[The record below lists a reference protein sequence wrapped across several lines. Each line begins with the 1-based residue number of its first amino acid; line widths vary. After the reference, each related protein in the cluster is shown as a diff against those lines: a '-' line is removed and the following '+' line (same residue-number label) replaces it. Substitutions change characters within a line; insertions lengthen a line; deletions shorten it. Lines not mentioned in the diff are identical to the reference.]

1 MTSKCL
7 LPEQTARFYHIW
19 FPLLHYVNEQRHLV
33 SSFLAQPADGTVMH
47 SDAATLRNALWADDL
62 LREQF
67 IAENPAHLSPAD
79 LELVA
84 SWQYRVAG
92 SFVVLRAL
100 KAYTVFLSGKEPI
113 RAYGVIGLASP
124 IEETVPFPLPVY
136 VDAVLLPFEGQIIYD
151 SLMVSYPVS
160 FGAGMRSGFN
170 DSYRDAQERDG
181 IITSLLPADPTRID
195 EQRAQVKARAT
206 KTLQAFRK
214 YLVQS
219 GLSQKMVDQHAGTI
233 EAFAETMLL
242 SEVPPRGLL
251 DTRLSDVQAYLHVA
265 GPKTS
270 ATSFKRFARFLE
282 ETGRMEYEQTKALR
296 DMLKEL

>member
-7 LPEQTARFYHIW
+7 LPEQVARFYRIW

-33 SSFLAQPADGTVMH
+33 SSFLAAPPDGTVSH
-47 SDAATLRNALWADDL
+47 AAAATIRNALWADDL

-100 KAYTVFLSGKEPI
+100 KAYTVFLSGKEPVH
-113 RAYGVIGLASP
+113 AYGVVGLASP

-160 FGAGMRSGFN
+160 FGPGMRGGFN

-181 IITSLLPADPTRID
+181 ILTSLLPTDPMRID
-195 EQRAQVKARAT
+195 EQRIQIKARAA

-214 YLVQS
+214 YLAQS
-219 GLSQKMVDQHAGTI
+219 GLSQKMVEQHAGTI
-233 EAFAETMLL
+233 EAFTETMLV
-242 SEVPPRGLL
+242 SQVPPRGLL
-251 DTRLSDVQAYLHVA
+251 DTSPSDVQAYLYTA
-265 GPKTS
+265 GTKTS
-270 ATSFKRFARFLE
+270 VTSFKRFARFLE
-282 ETGRMEYEQTKALR
+282 ESGRMEYEQTRALR